1 MSGSNTDP
9 RKWVPIEATSRVAAP
24 LPRSSAVLAM
34 AVTVTNGHP
43 WGWHLGAC
51 PWLAEVLG
59 GNRGLR
65 LAGQLTVVNGL
76 WQPAHLG
83 P

>member
-1 MSGSNTDP
+1 MSGSNTGL
-9 RKWVPIEATSRVAAP
+9 RKWVPTEATSKVAAP
-24 LPRSSAVLAM
+24 LPRSSEALAT
-34 AVTVTNGHP
+34 AVTVTSGHP
-43 WGWHLGAC
+43 WGWHLGAY

-59 GNRGLR
+59 ENQGLK
-65 LAGQLTVVNGL
+65 LAEQLTVVNGL

>member
-1 MSGSNTDP
+1 M
-9 RKWVPIEATSRVAAP
+9 
-24 LPRSSAVLAM
+24 LAM
-34 AVTVTNGHP
+34 AVTVTSGHP

-59 GNRGLR
+59 GNQGLK

-83 P
+83 L

>member
-1 MSGSNTDP
+1 M
-9 RKWVPIEATSRVAAP
+9 
-24 LPRSSAVLAM
+24 LAM
-34 AVTVTNGHP
+34 AVTVISGHP

-59 GNRGLR
+59 GNQGLK